1 MVLEIMEEPLA
12 QVMLVELVR
21 VQVPLIT
28 AQVAAEETLQ
38 QDKMVLALEA
48 EQVALEHLIQLM
60 DTLLGTV
67 VEVAVVFIVALL
79 QVHKG

>member
-1 MVLEIMEEPLA
+1 
-12 QVMLVELVR
+12 
-21 VQVPLIT
+21 
-28 AQVAAEETLQ
+28 
-38 QDKMVLALEA
+38 VLALEA